1 MMYSYPMQNSV
12 DLPVKVRDYLDEV
25 LKIANERSPD
35 IVSISVFGSV
45 AKGGFSHFVSDVD
58 LIIALADEVPK
69 KAKRLISSD
78 LADLELKHRLRE
90 YPKSKTEFIYLQID
104 HMAGQFKSHFVCYER
119 DLLSGNS
126 AVVFGWHPLAESF
139 FSTRIGFANI
149 IASAK
154 TIWGKDLCKQAHV
167 PPIRRWH
174 LINNC
179 LSFLTLNA
187 IAFLTFPILPNAT
200 KYSMSVLKWMLHNCH
215 FCYTLKAATI
225 EEGVEFFR
233 TKLENNRPLVELLS
247 LRREYRPSLKF
258 VKECFRMLVHLY
270 VLTAREN
277 KFPIEIERQ

>member
-1 MMYSYPMQNSV
+1 MKKPA
-12 DLPVKVRDYLDEV
+12 DLPVKVRDYIDEL

-45 AKGGFSHFVSDVD
+45 AKGGFSPSVSDVD
-58 LIIALADEVPK
+58 LIVALADEVPQK
-69 KAKRLISSD
+69 TKGLISSN
-78 LADLELKHRLRE
+78 LAALELKHRLRE
-90 YPKSKTEFIYLQID
+90 YPKSKTEIVYSQID
-104 HMAGQFKSHFVCYER
+104 RMAGQFKSHFVCYER
-119 DLLSGNS
+119 ELLSGNS
-126 AVVFGWHPLAESF
+126 AAVFGWHPLAESF

-149 IASAK
+149 ITSAK
-154 TIWGKDLCKQAHV
+154 TIWGKDLLNQVHI
-167 PPIRRWH
+167 PPIRKWH
-174 LINNC
+174 LTNNC

-233 TKLENNRPLVELLS
+233 TKLENNRALVELLS
-247 LRREYRPSLKF
+247 LRREYQPSLKF

-270 VLTAREN
+270 VVTVREN
-277 KFPIEIERQ
+277 KFPIKIERQ